1 MSEKLKNQL
10 NIAVRPPIVVVMGHV
25 DHGKTTLL
33 DFIRKTKVA
42 EKEAGGITQHVGAY
56 EIEVNGKK
64 ITFIDTPGHEA
75 FSKMRS
81 RGAKVA
87 DIAILVVA
95 ADEGVKEQ
103 TLEALSH
110 IKEAEMP
117 YIVAINKIDKPA
129 ADPNKLKGALAEH
142 EVVVESWGGKI
153 PSVEISAKQGTN
165 VDQLLELILLM
176 AEMEELK
183 GDATKPAEGVIIESR
198 LDPRKGHLATLLVK
212 EGTLKIG
219 DFLACGGAVAKI
231 KNMNDFAGRAVAAAS
246 FSSPVAVSGFQE
258 VPEVGAGCKAAE
270 NKKEAEKIAAE
281 QKKEVKIISA
291 AAVSGEKTAAVLNIV
306 LKADVSG
313 SLEALAGSFEQ
324 LAKKVGEFGFALRV
338 AKSGVGEIGESDVKF
353 AESMK
358 SPLIVG
364 FKVKVS
370 PTLQLMAQ
378 SAGVRIINSDIIY
391 ELLDIVK
398 KEIEDL
404 LPAEI
409 KRVELGQLKILA
421 VFGEE
426 KGKQI
431 VGGRVAEGR
440 IKKGAFVEVSRRGEK
455 IGKGK
460 VVQLQQQKKPAEE
473 AREGTECGI
482 LFDGDIKIAENDVL
496 AAFEEEKIKRK
507 IF

>member
-1 MSEKLKNQL
+1 MSN
-10 NIAVRPPIVVVMGHV
+10 NISQPRPPIVVVMGHV

-42 EKEAGGITQHVGAY
+42 EKEAGGITQHIGAY
-56 EIEVNGKK
+56 EVEHQGKK

-95 ADEGVKEQ
+95 ADEGAKEQ

-117 YIVAINKIDKPA
+117 YIVAINKIDKPG

-142 EVVVESWGGKI
+142 GVVLESWGGKI
-153 PSVEISAKQGTN
+153 PSVEISAKLGMN
-165 VDQLLELILLM
+165 IDQLLELILLM

-183 GDATKPAEGVIIESR
+183 GDAARPAEGVIIESH
-198 LDPRKGHLATLLVK
+198 LDPRKGPLATLLVK
-212 EGTLKIG
+212 EGTLKVG
-219 DFLACGGAVAKI
+219 DFLACGGIVGKI
-231 KNMNDFAGRAVAAAS
+231 KNMNDFTGRPVSAAS
-246 FSSPVAVSGFQE
+246 FSSPLAVSGFQE
-258 VPEVGAGCKAAE
+258 VPDVGSDCKAAE
-270 NKKEAEKIAAE
+270 NKKAAEQIAAE
-281 QKKEVKIISA
+281 QKKEVKEISA
-291 AAVSGEKTAAVLNIV
+291 SAVSGEKAAAALNIV

-313 SLEALAGSFEQ
+313 SLEALAGSFEK
-324 LAKKVGEFGFALRV
+324 LAQKVGEFGFALRV
-338 AKSGVGEIGESDVKF
+338 AKSGVGEIGESDIKF

-364 FKVKVS
+364 FKVKVL
-370 PTLQLMAQ
+370 PALQLMAQ

-391 ELLDIVK
+391 ELLDVVK
-398 KEIEDL
+398 KEIEEL

-409 KRVELGQLKILA
+409 NRVELGQLKILA
-421 VFGEE
+421 IFGEE
-426 KGKQI
+426 KNKQI
-431 VGGRVAEGR
+431 VGGRVAEGK
-440 IKKGAFVEVSRRGEK
+440 IKKGAFVEVLRRGEK
-455 IGKGK
+455 IGKGR
-460 VVQLQQQKKPAEE
+460 VVQLQQQKKAAEE

-482 LFDGDIKIAENDVL
+482 LFDGDIKIAESDVL

>member
-1 MSEKLKNQL
+1 MKDNPQTQT
-10 NIAVRPPIVVVMGHV
+10 RPPIVVVMGHV

-33 DFIRKTKVA
+33 DYIRKTKVA

-56 EIEVNGKK
+56 EVEHQGKK

-117 YIVAINKIDKPA
+117 YIVAINKIDKPG
-129 ADPNKLKGALAEH
+129 ADTNKLKGALAEH

-153 PSVEISAKQGTN
+153 PSVEISAKLGTN
-165 VDQLLELILLM
+165 IDQLLELILLM

-183 GDATKPAEGVIIESR
+183 GDAARPAEGVIIESH
-198 LDPRKGHLATLLVK
+198 LDPRKGPLATLLVK
-212 EGTLKIG
+212 EGTLKVG
-219 DFLACGGAVAKI
+219 DFLACGGIIAKI
-231 KNMNDFAGRAVAAAS
+231 KNMNDFTGRAVASAS
-246 FSSPVAVSGFQE
+246 FSSPLAVSGFQE
-258 VPEVGAGCKAAE
+258 VPDVGADCKAAE
-270 NKKEAEKIAAE
+270 NKKAAEHIAAE
-281 QKKEVKIISA
+281 QKKEIKEISA
-291 AAVSGEKTAAVLNIV
+291 SVVSGEKAAAALNIV

-338 AKSGVGEIGESDVKF
+338 AKSGVGEIGESDIKF

-364 FKVKVS
+364 FKVKVL
-370 PTLQLMAQ
+370 PALQLMAQ
-378 SAGVRIINSDIIY
+378 NSGIRIINSDIIY

-398 KEIEDL
+398 KEIEEL
-404 LPAEI
+404 LPPEI

-421 VFGEE
+421 IFGEE

-431 VGGRVAEGR
+431 VGGRVAEGK
-440 IKKGAFVEVSRRGEK
+440 IKKGALVEVLRRGEK

-460 VVQLQQQKKPAEE
+460 VAQLQQQKKAAEE